1 MKKLFI
7 FLVLISTIQ
16 LNAQTT
22 KNSFVI
28 LSESRVKDNNVA
40 FANLSR
46 MNASAVK
53 LSNGTITS
61 RGSNFSESGRIYTL
75 TNVPDLGKFINE
87 RGDFWTKALAENQDI
102 VEQDNNNITQP
113 SQRSTWE
120 RLSELSNLPANYKS
134 TDYTFRRIDIFTVA
148 NGKNKEYQALQSK
161 WNELNKKNGIDQRI
175 IILKAMEGYTTN
187 TYLFIQPDKSA
198 VDYYIHRNE
207 RSEMRKKDPEF
218 KKVWDALNAIRT
230 NIRIDHLNSVL

>member
-40 FANLSR
+40 SENLLR

-87 RGDFWTKALAENQDI
+87 RGAIWSKVFAENQDI
-102 VEQDNNNITQP
+102 STEDNTTQP
-113 SQRSTWE
+113 NQRSTWE
-120 RLSELSNLPANYKS
+120 RLSEISNLPANYKS
-134 TDYTFRRIDIFTVA
+134 TDYTFRRVDMFTVA
-148 NGKNKEYQALQSK
+148 YGKNKEYMDLQSK

-230 NIRIDHLNSVL
+230 NIRIDHLNSVF

>member
-1 MKKLFI
+1 M
-7 FLVLISTIQ
+7 
-16 LNAQTT
+16 NAQTT
-22 KNSFVI
+22 KNSFVV
-28 LSESRVKDNNVA
+28 LSESRVKDNNIA
-40 FANLSR
+40 SAYLLR

-75 TNVPDLGKFINE
+75 TNVPDLGKFTNE
-87 RGDFWTKALAENQDI
+87 RGDIWRKVYAENQDI
-102 VEQDNNNITQP
+102 SSEDNSTQP
-113 SQRSTWE
+113 NQRSTWE
-120 RLSELSNLPANYKS
+120 RLSEISNLPANYKS
-134 TDYTFRRIDIFTVA
+134 TDYTFRRIDIYTVA
-148 NGKNKEYQALQSK
+148 YGKNKEYQDLQSK
-161 WNELNKKNGIDQRI
+161 WNELNKKNGIDQKI
-175 IILKAMEGYTTN
+175 IILKALEGYNTN

-230 NIRIDHLNSVL
+230 NLRIDHLNSIL

>member
-40 FANLSR
+40 FINLSR

-87 RGDFWTKALAENQDI
+87 RGAIWTKVFAENKDMST
-102 VEQDNNNITQP
+102 EDNNTQP
-113 SQRSTWE
+113 NQRSTWE

-134 TDYTFRRIDIFTVA
+134 TDYTFRRVDMFVVA
-148 NGKNKEYQALQSK
+148 YGKNKEFMDLQSK
-161 WNELNKKNGIDQRI
+161 WNELTKKNGIDQRI
-175 IILKAMEGYTTN
+175 IILKALEGYNTN

-207 RSEMRKKDPEF
+207 RAEMRKKDPEY

>member
-1 MKKLFI
+1 M
-7 FLVLISTIQ
+7 
-16 LNAQTT
+16 NAQTT

-40 FANLSR
+40 SENLLR

-87 RGDFWTKALAENQDI
+87 RGAIWTKVFAENQDI
-102 VEQDNNNITQP
+102 STEDNTTQP
-113 SQRSTWE
+113 NQRSTWE
-120 RLSELSNLPANYKS
+120 RLSEISNLPANYKS
-134 TDYTFRRIDIFTVA
+134 TDYTFRRVDMFTVA
-148 NGKNKEYQALQSK
+148 YGKNKEYMDLQSK

-175 IILKAMEGYTTN
+175 IILKALEGYNTN

-198 VDYYIHRNE
+198 VDFYIHRNE

-230 NIRIDHLNSVL
+230 NIRIDHLNSVF

>member
-40 FANLSR
+40 SENLLR

-87 RGDFWTKALAENQDI
+87 RGAIWTKVFAENQDI
-102 VEQDNNNITQP
+102 STEDNTTQP
-113 SQRSTWE
+113 NQRSTWE
-120 RLSELSNLPANYKS
+120 RLSEISNLPANYKS
-134 TDYTFRRIDIFTVA
+134 TDYTFRRVDMFTVA
-148 NGKNKEYQALQSK
+148 YGKNKEYMDLQSK

-175 IILKAMEGYTTN
+175 IILKALEGYNTN

-198 VDYYIHRNE
+198 VDFYIHRNE

-230 NIRIDHLNSVL
+230 NIRIDHLNIVL

>member
-40 FANLSR
+40 SENLLR

-87 RGDFWTKALAENQDI
+87 RGAIWTKVFAENQDI
-102 VEQDNNNITQP
+102 STEDNTTQP
-113 SQRSTWE
+113 NQRSTWE
-120 RLSELSNLPANYKS
+120 RLSEISNLPANYKS
-134 TDYTFRRIDIFTVA
+134 TDYTFRRVDMFTVA
-148 NGKNKEYQALQSK
+148 YGKNKEYMDLQSK
-161 WNELNKKNGIDQRI
+161 WNELNKKNRIDQRI
-175 IILKAMEGYTTN
+175 IILKALEGYNTN

-198 VDYYIHRNE
+198 VDFYIHRNE

>member
-40 FANLSR
+40 SENLLR

-87 RGDFWTKALAENQDI
+87 RGAIWTKVFAENQDI
-102 VEQDNNNITQP
+102 STEDNTTQP
-113 SQRSTWE
+113 NQRSTWE
-120 RLSELSNLPANYKS
+120 RLSEISNLPANYKS
-134 TDYTFRRIDIFTVA
+134 TDYTFRRVDMFTVA
-148 NGKNKEYQALQSK
+148 YGKNKEYMDLQSK

>member
-1 MKKLFI
+1 
-7 FLVLISTIQ
+7 

-40 FANLSR
+40 SENLLR

-87 RGDFWTKALAENQDI
+87 RGAIWSKVFAENQDI
-102 VEQDNNNITQP
+102 STEDNTTQP
-113 SQRSTWE
+113 NQRSTWE
-120 RLSELSNLPANYKS
+120 RLSEISNLPANYKS
-134 TDYTFRRIDIFTVA
+134 TDYTFRRVDMFTVA
-148 NGKNKEYQALQSK
+148 YGKNKEYMDLQSK

-175 IILKAMEGYTTN
+175 IILKALEGYNTN

-198 VDYYIHRNE
+198 VDFYIHRNE

-230 NIRIDHLNSVL
+230 NIRIDHLNSVF

>member
-16 LNAQTT
+16 LNAKTT

-40 FANLSR
+40 SENLLR

-87 RGDFWTKALAENQDI
+87 RGAIWTKVFAENQDI
-102 VEQDNNNITQP
+102 STEDNTTQP
-113 SQRSTWE
+113 NQRSTWE
-120 RLSELSNLPANYKS
+120 RLSEISNLPANYKS
-134 TDYTFRRIDIFTVA
+134 TDYTFRRVDMFTVA
-148 NGKNKEYQALQSK
+148 YGKNKEYMDLQSK

-175 IILKAMEGYTTN
+175 IILKALEGYNTN

-198 VDYYIHRNE
+198 VDFYIHRNE

>member
-40 FANLSR
+40 SENLLR

-87 RGDFWTKALAENQDI
+87 RGAIWSKVFAENQDI
-102 VEQDNNNITQP
+102 STEDNTTQP
-113 SQRSTWE
+113 NQRSTWE
-120 RLSELSNLPANYKS
+120 RLSEISNLPANYKS
-134 TDYTFRRIDIFTVA
+134 TDYTFRRVDMFTVA
-148 NGKNKEYQALQSK
+148 YGKNKEYMDLQSK

-175 IILKAMEGYTTN
+175 IILKALEGYNTN

-198 VDYYIHRNE
+198 VDFYIHRNE

-230 NIRIDHLNSVL
+230 NIRIDHLNSVF

>member
-1 MKKLFI
+1 M
-7 FLVLISTIQ
+7 
-16 LNAQTT
+16 NAQTT

-40 FANLSR
+40 SENLLR

-87 RGDFWTKALAENQDI
+87 RGAIWSKVFAENQDI
-102 VEQDNNNITQP
+102 STEDNTTQP
-113 SQRSTWE
+113 NQRSTWE
-120 RLSELSNLPANYKS
+120 RLSEISNLPANYKS
-134 TDYTFRRIDIFTVA
+134 TDYTFRRVDMFTVA
-148 NGKNKEYQALQSK
+148 YGKNKEYMDLQSK

-175 IILKAMEGYTTN
+175 IILKALEGYNTN

-198 VDYYIHRNE
+198 VDFYIHRNE

-230 NIRIDHLNSVL
+230 NIRIDHLNSVF

>member
-40 FANLSR
+40 SENLSR

-87 RGDFWTKALAENQDI
+87 RGAIWTKVFAENQDI
-102 VEQDNNNITQP
+102 STEDNTTQP
-113 SQRSTWE
+113 NQRSTWE
-120 RLSELSNLPANYKS
+120 RLSEISNLPANYKS
-134 TDYTFRRIDIFTVA
+134 TDYTFRRVDMFTVA
-148 NGKNKEYQALQSK
+148 YGKNKEYMDLQSK

-175 IILKAMEGYTTN
+175 IILKALEGYNTN

-198 VDYYIHRNE
+198 VDFYIHRNE

-230 NIRIDHLNSVL
+230 NIRIDHLNSVF

>member
-1 MKKLFI
+1 MKKIFI

-22 KNSFVI
+22 KNSFVV
-28 LSESRVKDNNVA
+28 LSESRVKDNNIA
-40 FANLSR
+40 SAYLLR

-75 TNVPDLGKFINE
+75 TNVPDLGKFTNE
-87 RGDFWTKALAENQDI
+87 RGDIWRKVYAENQDI
-102 VEQDNNNITQP
+102 SSEDNSTQP
-113 SQRSTWE
+113 NQRSTWE
-120 RLSELSNLPANYKS
+120 RLSEISNLPANYKS
-134 TDYTFRRIDIFTVA
+134 TDYTFRRIDIYTVA
-148 NGKNKEYQALQSK
+148 YGKNKEYQDLQSK
-161 WNELNKKNGIDQRI
+161 WNELNKKNGIDQKI
-175 IILKAMEGYTTN
+175 IILKALEGYNTN

-230 NIRIDHLNSVL
+230 NLRIDHLNSVL

>member
-1 MKKLFI
+1 M
-7 FLVLISTIQ
+7 
-16 LNAQTT
+16 NAQTT

-40 FANLSR
+40 SENLLR

-87 RGDFWTKALAENQDI
+87 RGAIWSKVFAENQDI
-102 VEQDNNNITQP
+102 STEDNTTQP
-113 SQRSTWE
+113 NQRSTWE
-120 RLSELSNLPANYKS
+120 RLSEISNLPANYKS
-134 TDYTFRRIDIFTVA
+134 TDYTFRRVDMFTVA
-148 NGKNKEYQALQSK
+148 YGKNKEYMDLQSK
-161 WNELNKKNGIDQRI
+161 WNELNKKNRIDQRI
-175 IILKAMEGYTTN
+175 IILKALEGYNTN

-198 VDYYIHRNE
+198 VDFYIHRNE

>member
-1 MKKLFI
+1 M
-7 FLVLISTIQ
+7 
-16 LNAQTT
+16 NAQTT
-22 KNSFVI
+22 KNSFVV
-28 LSESRVKDNNVA
+28 LSESRVKDNNIA
-40 FANLSR
+40 SAYLLR

-75 TNVPDLGKFINE
+75 TNVPDLGKFTNE
-87 RGDFWTKALAENQDI
+87 RGDIWRKVYAENQDI
-102 VEQDNNNITQP
+102 SSEDNSTQP
-113 SQRSTWE
+113 NQRSTWE
-120 RLSELSNLPANYKS
+120 RLSEISNLPANYKS
-134 TDYTFRRIDIFTVA
+134 TDYTFRRIDIYTVA
-148 NGKNKEYQALQSK
+148 YGKNEEYQDLQSK
-161 WNELNKKNGIDQRI
+161 WNELNKKNGIDQKI
-175 IILKAMEGYTTN
+175 IILKALEGYNTN

-230 NIRIDHLNSVL
+230 NLRIDHLNSVL

>member
-1 MKKLFI
+1 M
-7 FLVLISTIQ
+7 
-16 LNAQTT
+16 NAQTT
-22 KNSFVI
+22 KNSFVV
-28 LSESRVKDNNVA
+28 LSESRVKDNNIA
-40 FANLSR
+40 SAYLLR

-75 TNVPDLGKFINE
+75 TNVPDLGKFTNE
-87 RGDFWTKALAENQDI
+87 RGDIWRKVYAENQDI
-102 VEQDNNNITQP
+102 SSEDNSTQP
-113 SQRSTWE
+113 NQRSTWE
-120 RLSELSNLPANYKS
+120 RLSEISNLPANYKS
-134 TDYTFRRIDIFTVA
+134 TDYTFRRIDIYTVA
-148 NGKNKEYQALQSK
+148 YGKNKEYQDLQSK
-161 WNELNKKNGIDQRI
+161 WNELNKKNGIDQKI
-175 IILKAMEGYTTN
+175 IILKALEGYNTN

-230 NIRIDHLNSVL
+230 NLRIDHLNSVL

>member
-40 FANLSR
+40 SENLLR

-87 RGDFWTKALAENQDI
+87 RGAIWSKVFAENQDI
-102 VEQDNNNITQP
+102 STEDNTTQP
-113 SQRSTWE
+113 NQRSTWE
-120 RLSELSNLPANYKS
+120 RLSEISNLPANYKS
-134 TDYTFRRIDIFTVA
+134 TDYTFRRVDMFTVA
-148 NGKNKEYQALQSK
+148 YGKNKEYMDLQSK

-175 IILKAMEGYTTN
+175 IILKALEGYNTN

-198 VDYYIHRNE
+198 VDFYIHRNE

>member
-1 MKKLFI
+1 M
-7 FLVLISTIQ
+7 
-16 LNAQTT
+16 NAQTT
-22 KNSFVI
+22 KNSFVV
-28 LSESRVKDNNVA
+28 LSESRVKDNNIA
-40 FANLSR
+40 SAYLLR

-61 RGSNFSESGRIYTL
+61 RRSNFSESGRIYTL

-87 RGDFWTKALAENQDI
+87 RGDIWRKVTAENQDI
-102 VEQDNNNITQP
+102 SKEDNSTQP
-113 SQRSTWE
+113 NQRSTWE
-120 RLSELSNLPANYKS
+120 RLSELSNLPADYKAS
-134 TDYTFRRIDIFTVA
+134 DYTFRRIDIFTVA
-148 NGKNKEYQALQSK
+148 YGKNNEYQALLSK
-161 WNELNKKNGIDQRI
+161 WNELNKKNGIDNKVS
-175 IILKAMEGYTTN
+175 ILKAIEGYNTN
-187 TYLFIQPDKSA
+187 TYFSIQPDKSA

>member
-1 MKKLFI
+1 M
-7 FLVLISTIQ
+7 
-16 LNAQTT
+16 NAQTT

-40 FANLSR
+40 SENLLR

-87 RGDFWTKALAENQDI
+87 RGAIWTKVFAENQDI
-102 VEQDNNNITQP
+102 STEDNTTQP
-113 SQRSTWE
+113 NQRSTWE
-120 RLSELSNLPANYKS
+120 RLSEISNLPANYKS
-134 TDYTFRRIDIFTVA
+134 TDYTFRRVDMFTVA
-148 NGKNKEYQALQSK
+148 YGKNKEYMDLQSK

-175 IILKAMEGYTTN
+175 IILKALEGYNTN

-198 VDYYIHRNE
+198 VDFYIHRNE

>member
-1 MKKLFI
+1 M
-7 FLVLISTIQ
+7 
-16 LNAQTT
+16 NAKTT

-40 FANLSR
+40 SENLLR

-87 RGDFWTKALAENQDI
+87 RGAIWTKVFAENQDI
-102 VEQDNNNITQP
+102 STEDNTTQP
-113 SQRSTWE
+113 NQRSTWE
-120 RLSELSNLPANYKS
+120 RLSEISNLPANYKS
-134 TDYTFRRIDIFTVA
+134 TDYTFRRVDMFTVA
-148 NGKNKEYQALQSK
+148 YGKNKEYMDLQSK

-175 IILKAMEGYTTN
+175 IILKALEGYNTN

-198 VDYYIHRNE
+198 VDFYIHRNE

>member
-1 MKKLFI
+1 MKKIFI

-22 KNSFVI
+22 KNSFVV
-28 LSESRVKDNNVA
+28 LSESRVKDNNIA
-40 FANLSR
+40 SAYLLR

-75 TNVPDLGKFINE
+75 TNVPDLGKFTNE
-87 RGDFWTKALAENQDI
+87 RGDIQRKVYAENQDI
-102 VEQDNNNITQP
+102 SSEDNSTQP
-113 SQRSTWE
+113 NQRSTWE
-120 RLSELSNLPANYKS
+120 RLSEISNLPANYKS
-134 TDYTFRRIDIFTVA
+134 TDYTFRRIDIYTVA
-148 NGKNKEYQALQSK
+148 YGKNEEYQDLQSK
-161 WNELNKKNGIDQRI
+161 WNELNKKNGIDQKI
-175 IILKAMEGYTTN
+175 IILKALEGYNTN

-230 NIRIDHLNSVL
+230 NLRIDHLNSVL

>member
-40 FANLSR
+40 SENLLR

-87 RGDFWTKALAENQDI
+87 RGAIWTKVFAENQDI
-102 VEQDNNNITQP
+102 STEDNTTQP
-113 SQRSTWE
+113 NQRSTWE
-120 RLSELSNLPANYKS
+120 RLSEISNLPANYKS
-134 TDYTFRRIDIFTVA
+134 TDYTFRRVDMFTVA
-148 NGKNKEYQALQSK
+148 YGKNKEYMDLQSK

-175 IILKAMEGYTTN
+175 IILKALEGYNTN

-198 VDYYIHRNE
+198 VDFYIHRNE

-230 NIRIDHLNSVL
+230 NIRIDHLNSVF

>member
-1 MKKLFI
+1 
-7 FLVLISTIQ
+7 LVLISTIQ

-40 FANLSR
+40 SENLLR

-87 RGDFWTKALAENQDI
+87 RGAIWTKVFAENQDI
-102 VEQDNNNITQP
+102 STEDNTTQP
-113 SQRSTWE
+113 NQRSTWE
-120 RLSELSNLPANYKS
+120 RLSEISNLPANYKS
-134 TDYTFRRIDIFTVA
+134 TDYTFRRVDMFTVA
-148 NGKNKEYQALQSK
+148 YGKNKEYMDLQSK

-175 IILKAMEGYTTN
+175 IILKALEGYNTN

-198 VDYYIHRNE
+198 VDFYIHRNE

-230 NIRIDHLNSVL
+230 NIRIDHLNSVF

>member
-1 MKKLFI
+1 M
-7 FLVLISTIQ
+7 
-16 LNAQTT
+16 NAQTT
-22 KNSFVI
+22 KNSFVV
-28 LSESRVKDNNVA
+28 LSESRVKDNNIA
-40 FANLSR
+40 SAYLLR

-75 TNVPDLGKFINE
+75 TNVPDLGKFTNE
-87 RGDFWTKALAENQDI
+87 RGDIWRKVYAENQDI
-102 VEQDNNNITQP
+102 SSEDNSTQP
-113 SQRSTWE
+113 NQRSTWE
-120 RLSELSNLPANYKS
+120 RLSEISNLPANYKS
-134 TDYTFRRIDIFTVA
+134 TDYTFRRIDIYTVA
-148 NGKNKEYQALQSK
+148 YGKNKEYQDLQSK
-161 WNELNKKNGIDQRI
+161 WNELNKKNGIDQKI
-175 IILKAMEGYTTN
+175 IILKALEGYNTN

>member
-40 FANLSR
+40 SENLLR

-87 RGDFWTKALAENQDI
+87 RGAIWTKVFAENQDI
-102 VEQDNNNITQP
+102 STEDNTTQP
-113 SQRSTWE
+113 NQRSTWE
-120 RLSELSNLPANYKS
+120 RLSEISNLPANYKS
-134 TDYTFRRIDIFTVA
+134 TDYTFRRVDMFTVA
-148 NGKNKEYQALQSK
+148 YGKNKEYMDLQSK

-175 IILKAMEGYTTN
+175 IILKALEGYNTN

-207 RSEMRKKDPEF
+207 RAEMRKKDPEF

>member
-1 MKKLFI
+1 M
-7 FLVLISTIQ
+7 
-16 LNAQTT
+16 NAQTT

-40 FANLSR
+40 SENLLR

-87 RGDFWTKALAENQDI
+87 RGAIWSKVFAENQDI
-102 VEQDNNNITQP
+102 STEDNTTQP
-113 SQRSTWE
+113 NQRSTWE
-120 RLSELSNLPANYKS
+120 RLSEISNLPANYKS
-134 TDYTFRRIDIFTVA
+134 TDYTFRRVDMFTVA
-148 NGKNKEYQALQSK
+148 YGKNKEYMDLQSK

-175 IILKAMEGYTTN
+175 IILKALEGYNTN

-198 VDYYIHRNE
+198 VDFYIHRNE

>member
-1 MKKLFI
+1 MKKIFI

-22 KNSFVI
+22 KNSFVV
-28 LSESRVKDNNVA
+28 LSESRVKDNNIA
-40 FANLSR
+40 SAYLLR

-75 TNVPDLGKFINE
+75 TNVPDLGKFTNE
-87 RGDFWTKALAENQDI
+87 RGDIWRKVYAENQDI
-102 VEQDNNNITQP
+102 SSEDNSTQP
-113 SQRSTWE
+113 NQRSTWE
-120 RLSELSNLPANYKS
+120 RLSEISNLPANYKS
-134 TDYTFRRIDIFTVA
+134 TDYTFRRIDIYTVA
-148 NGKNKEYQALQSK
+148 YGKNEEYQDLQSK
-161 WNELNKKNGIDQRI
+161 WNELNKKNGIDQKI
-175 IILKAMEGYTTN
+175 IILKALEGYNTN

-230 NIRIDHLNSVL
+230 NLRIDHLNSVL

>member
-1 MKKLFI
+1 M
-7 FLVLISTIQ
+7 
-16 LNAQTT
+16 NAQTT
-22 KNSFVI
+22 KNSFVV
-28 LSESRVKDNNVA
+28 LSESRVKDNNIA
-40 FANLSR
+40 SAYLLR

-75 TNVPDLGKFINE
+75 TNVPDLGKFTNE
-87 RGDFWTKALAENQDI
+87 RGDIWRKVYAENQDI
-102 VEQDNNNITQP
+102 SSEDNSTQP
-113 SQRSTWE
+113 NQRSTWE
-120 RLSELSNLPANYKS
+120 RLSEISNLPANYKS
-134 TDYTFRRIDIFTVA
+134 TDYTFRRIDIYTVA
-148 NGKNKEYQALQSK
+148 YGKNKEYQDLQSK
-161 WNELNKKNGIDQRI
+161 WNELNKKNGIDQKI
-175 IILKAMEGYTTN
+175 IILKALEGYNTN

-230 NIRIDHLNSVL
+230 NIRIDHLNSIL

>member
-1 MKKLFI
+1 M
-7 FLVLISTIQ
+7 
-16 LNAQTT
+16 NAQTT

-40 FANLSR
+40 SENLLR

-87 RGDFWTKALAENQDI
+87 RGAIWTKVFAENQDI
-102 VEQDNNNITQP
+102 STEDNTTQP
-113 SQRSTWE
+113 NQRSTWE

-134 TDYTFRRIDIFTVA
+134 TDYTFRRVDMFVVA
-148 NGKNKEYQALQSK
+148 YGKNKEFMDLQSK
-161 WNELNKKNGIDQRI
+161 WNELTKKNGIDQRI
-175 IILKAMEGYTTN
+175 IILKALEGYNTN

-207 RSEMRKKDPEF
+207 RAEMRKKDPEF

>member
-40 FANLSR
+40 SENLLR

-87 RGDFWTKALAENQDI
+87 RGAIWTKVFAENQDI
-102 VEQDNNNITQP
+102 STEDNTTQP
-113 SQRSTWE
+113 NQRSTWE
-120 RLSELSNLPANYKS
+120 RLSEISNLPANYKS
-134 TDYTFRRIDIFTVA
+134 TDYTFRRVDMFTVA
-148 NGKNKEYQALQSK
+148 YGKNKEYMDLQSK

-175 IILKAMEGYTTN
+175 IILKALEGYNTN

-198 VDYYIHRNE
+198 VDFYIHRNE

>member
-1 MKKLFI
+1 M
-7 FLVLISTIQ
+7 
-16 LNAQTT
+16 NAQTT
-22 KNSFVI
+22 KNSFVV
-28 LSESRVKDNNVA
+28 LSESRVKDNNIA
-40 FANLSR
+40 SAYLLR

-75 TNVPDLGKFINE
+75 TNVPDLGKFTNE
-87 RGDFWTKALAENQDI
+87 RGDIWRKVYAENQDI
-102 VEQDNNNITQP
+102 STEDNSTQP
-113 SQRSTWE
+113 NQRSTWE
-120 RLSELSNLPANYKS
+120 RLSEISNLPANYKS
-134 TDYTFRRIDIFTVA
+134 TDYTFRRIDIYTVA
-148 NGKNKEYQALQSK
+148 YGKNKEYQDLQSK
-161 WNELNKKNGIDQRI
+161 WNELNKKNGIDQKI
-175 IILKAMEGYTTN
+175 IILKALEGYNTN

-230 NIRIDHLNSVL
+230 NLRIDHLNSVL